1 MSALRRLLL
10 LECVLVYFAAGMF
23 YILPLFLGSRGG
35 GELLAA
41 QLIGVS
47 AVGAIAC
54 SAGSAWLVQRF
65 GLARLAPLGGTVFAA
80 GSLLFALAAWAD
92 AGTPLLF
99 AASAVQGWGWGL
111 YFTLGPLCLSSLCV
125 AEERTHSLLL
135 YGAAGSVGSGLAP
148 LLAELVLHR
157 APDGFAGLFALAAL
171 CSAAAAFLS
180 RAVVRGVAGLHAQ
193 ASGSGPA
200 SWPGQAGAAALPVP
214 WRRHAG
220 AAAGLP
226 RIASCRSLLQ
236 WPGAAYY
243 LMVALAACIYTSMI
257 NFQTTFAAAK
267 GVHYSTFYLFY
278 TLAVIGTRF
287 AAGWLGKGHDLA
299 RLLPALLAT
308 ALLSLGF
315 LAAAALSPLLYA
327 VGAFLLGAGYGLAYP
342 IMQSQAI
349 RHAPQGAQPLAM
361 SLYSLSYLVP
371 RYGFP
376 YLAAL
381 LVLGGGY
388 EALLAVLACC
398 TAAALVLAKISR

>member
-1 MSALRRLLL
+1 MALRRLLL
-10 LECVLVYFAAGMF
+10 LECALVYFAAGMF
-23 YILPLFLGSRGG
+23 YILPLFLASRGSG

-54 SAGSAWLVQRF
+54 SAGSAWLVRRF
-65 GLARLAPLGGTVFAA
+65 GLARLAPLGGAVFAA
-80 GSLLFALAAWAD
+80 GSLVFALAAWAD

-99 AASAVQGWGWGL
+99 AAAVVQGWGWGL
-111 YFTLGPLCLSSLCV
+111 YFTLGPLCLTSLCGE
-125 AEERTHSLLL
+125 AERTHYLLL
-135 YGAAGSVGSGLAP
+135 YGAAGSAGSGLAP
-148 LLAELVLHR
+148 LLAEVALHL
-157 APDGFAGLFALAAL
+157 ASGGFAGLFALAAL
-171 CSAAAAFLS
+171 CSAVAAFLS
-180 RAVVRGVAGLHAQ
+180 RAVARSVAAAQLQ
-193 ASGSGPA
+193 ASGTGVLPA
-200 SWPGQAGAAALPVP
+200 PWGRYAAAASALPH
-214 WRRHAG
+214 RATCR
-220 AAAGLP
+220 GLL
-226 RIASCRSLLQ
+226 R

-267 GVHYSTFYLFY
+267 GLHYSTFYLFY

-287 AAGWLGKGHDLA
+287 AAGWLGKERGLA

-308 ALLSLGF
+308 VLLSLGA

-342 IMQSQAI
+342 IMQSQAL
-349 RHAPQGAQPLAM
+349 RHAPRGAQALAT

-381 LVLGGGY
+381 LILGGGY
-388 EALLAVLACC
+388 ETLLAVLACC
-398 TAAALVLAKISR
+398 TAAALVLAKLSR

>member
-1 MSALRRLLL
+1 MNTAALRRLLL
-10 LECVLVYFAAGMF
+10 LECALVYFAAGMF
-23 YILPLFLGSRGG
+23 YILPLFLASRGG
-35 GELLAA
+35 SGELLAA
-41 QLIGVS
+41 QLIGIS

-54 SAGSAWLVQRF
+54 SAGSAWLVRRF
-65 GLARLAPLGGTVFAA
+65 GLVRLAPLGGAVFAA
-80 GSLLFALAAWAD
+80 GSLAFALAAWQ
-92 AGTPLLF
+92 GTDTALLF

-111 YFTLGPLCLSSLCV
+111 YFTLGPLGVSSLCSE
-125 AEERTHSLLL
+125 AERTHYLLL

-157 APDGFAGLFALAAL
+157 APGAFAGLFAFAAL
-171 CSAAAAFLS
+171 CSALAAFLS
-180 RAVVRGVAGLHAQ
+180 RAVARGVAAAHAGPP
-193 ASGSGPA
+193 GSDVLPA
-200 SWPGQAGAAALPVP
+200 PWRKHTGTAAAPQP
-214 WRRHAG
+214 SADY
-220 AAAGLP
+220 
-226 RIASCRSLLQ
+226 RSLLR
-236 WPGAAYY
+236 WPGAASY

-267 GVHYSTFYLFY
+267 GLHYSTFYLFY

-287 AAGWLGKGHDLA
+287 AAGWLGKRRDLA
-299 RLLPALLAT
+299 PLLPALLAV

-327 VGAFLLGAGYGLAYP
+327 AGAFLLGAGYGLAYP

-349 RHAPQGAQPLAM
+349 RHAPPGAV

-381 LVLGGGY
+381 LVTEGGY

-398 TAAALVLAKISR
+398 TAAALVMAKLSR